1 MVIIMEEKIYKQLIK
16 LTKKATKKNE
26 VPVAAIIANEKN
38 KIITKSYNKREKNNN
53 VLGHAEIRCIIK
65 TSKKIKTWKLDNYT
79 LYVTLKPCSMC
90 EKIINES
97 RIKKVIYILEKENY
111 KNEYDKT
118 LYQKENDIFKEKEI
132 KNIMNNFF
140 VKKRK

>member
-1 MVIIMEEKIYKQLIK
+1 MEEKIYKQLIK

-26 VPVAAIIANEKN
+26 VPVAAIIVNEKN
-38 KIITKSYNKREKNNN
+38 KIIAKSYNKREKNNN

-97 RIKKVIYILEKENY
+97 RIKKVVYILEKENY
-111 KNEYDKT
+111 KNEYNKT
-118 LYQKENDIFKEKEI
+118 LYQKANDIFKEKEI

-140 VKKRK
+140 IKKRK

>member
-1 MVIIMEEKIYKQLIK
+1 MEEKIYKQLIK